1 LDALRHTNVG
11 LLSDLI
17 AQLWDPR
24 MMVHL
29 SRVLALGGLFALPAY
44 GTVTIRTTPKLL
56 GVDWGQ
62 WAALNAS
69 VGGRLQ
75 FSKPFGFPCF
85 SSFEGQPVLSDPEAC
100 ATVQA
105 NYSDPVSRSKL
116 FEAYMDVSTV
126 SLLHCL
132 CVYPYMYQPQWET
145 CQTTGSG
152 CLLDDSDPTNPAA
165 YQGRDCEIG
174 NIAPIHVHKH

>member
-1 LDALRHTNVG
+1 
-11 LLSDLI
+11 
-17 AQLWDPR
+17 
-24 MMVHL
+24 MVYL
-29 SRVLALGGLFALPAY
+29 SRVLSLGGLFALLVY
-44 GTVTIRTTPKLL
+44 GAFTTRMTSKLL

-62 WAALNAS
+62 WATLNAS

-75 FSKPFGFPCF
+75 LSRPFELPYF
-85 SSFEGQPVLSDPEAC
+85 SSFEGQSVLPDPEAC

-116 FEAYMDVSTV
+116 FGACMDVSTV
-126 SLLHCL
+126 ALLHCL

>member
-1 LDALRHTNVG
+1 
-11 LLSDLI
+11 
-17 AQLWDPR
+17 
-24 MMVHL
+24 MVHPNC
-29 SRVLALGGLFALPAY
+29 VLALGGLFALSAH
-44 GTVTIRTTPKLL
+44 GTFTARTTPELL
-56 GVDWGQ
+56 GVDGSQ
-62 WAALNAS
+62 WAALNTS

-75 FSKPFGFPCF
+75 LSRPFELPCF
-85 SSFEGQPVLSDPEAC
+85 SSFEGQSVLPDLEAC

-116 FEAYMDVSTV
+116 FGAYMDVSTV
-126 SLLHCL
+126 ALPHCL
-132 CVYPYMYQPQWET
+132 CVYPYTYQPQWET

-174 NIAPIHVHKH
+174 NIAPIHVRTNRCPCACSSCSPPADRRSVC